1 MKLIIEIYKSNELS
15 DTDDECVKVGSVE
28 IDSTTSI
35 DELLESVRLLSHPQ
49 DDFETL
55 NRMRFY
61 RAEDGTEF

>member
-15 DTDDECVKVGSVE
+15 DTDDECVKALTVE
-28 IDSTTSI
+28 LDSSATID
-35 DELLESVRLLSHPQ
+35 DLLSFAEGLGQ
-49 DDFETL
+49 DDCETL